1 MTDRLAQCDR
11 ILAFFER
18 RPNVWI
24 PLPEILDLRIANYR
38 QRITEIRRKGYC
50 IENEKRRAEDG
61 ILHSWYR
68 LVPAKQTPAVQE
80 RLFEPKPID
89 SYLAM
94 E

>member
-1 MTDRLAQCDR
+1 MPDRLAQCDR
-11 ILAFFER
+11 ILEFFNR
-18 RPNVWI
+18 RQNVWI

-38 QRITEIRRKGYC
+38 ARFSELRERGYQ
-50 IENEKRRAEDG
+50 IDNEKRRADDG

-68 LVPAKQTPAVQE
+68 LVAVRTAVQE
-80 RLFEPKPID
+80 RLFEQKPID